1 MPRFRVRLRAVN
13 ALTRMVEAGVGI
25 AVLPEVVARRCQRD
39 MALAVTPLADPWAL
53 RRLVLCVRRLDALP
67 VHARRL
73 LEHLIAGD
81 PGEPPAPGA

>member
-1 MPRFRVRLRAVN
+1 MPGLAASQPARA
-13 ALTRMVEAGVGI
+13 
-25 AVLPEVVARRCQRD
+25 VARRCQRD

-73 LEHLIAGD
+73 VEHLIAGD
-81 PGEPPAPGA
+81 PAEPPAPGA